1 MAGDPEFR
9 RAIEEIKL
17 RAPIESIVGETVE
30 LKQKGRDL
38 WGCCP
43 FHEERTPS
51 FKVDPRAGSWYCF
64 GACRKGGDV
73 IAFVQERGQMT
84 FMDALSLLSAQTG
97 VDLPRTK
104 PLRTRENDP
113 GLAALSFAESMFRE
127 ELTRPEGRE
136 AREYLK
142 SRGFDQ
148 NVIEAFG
155 LGWAPRSGQVLI
167 ERAKRAGVS
176 AEALVETGLARRSD
190 RNGDLYS
197 FFRGRLMIPIRTER
211 GTTVAFGGRV
221 VGDADGPK
229 YVNTGETSYFHKG
242 RLIYALDR
250 ALDAVRR
257 GGHLVLV
264 EGYTDVMAAHAA
276 GLPQVGAV
284 LGTATTEA
292 HAALVRRAGA
302 RRVSLVFD
310 GDEAGRRA
318 AWRGLEGLLHLDL
331 TLEVVPMPEG
341 EDPADLLMGPK
352 GVEAF
357 TARLETSLSWFDFL
371 VETVE
376 AKRPEGA
383 RALALEV
390 DRALELIRR
399 LPRPVEVDGA
409 VVDLAGRLGIPV
421 DTIRAQFR
429 AMEGRRPGSSRRPRG
444 GAEAQAAGPKPQHE
458 GSMSGPGDGEDP
470 VSARQKAQKAPL
482 EARVRT
488 AYGSLLG
495 AALEDASLIPR
506 LRPWIERC
514 PAPDLAHVFQV
525 VVDLWE
531 HEDAEITA
539 SLVMTALED
548 HPARNIV
555 PGIVEYARRADQA
568 THLFESAV
576 RFLERHEQEREI
588 NRLQAEIQSLD
599 ARAAADPSAARLLD
613 DALRRLL
620 DLQRSL
626 S

>member
-1 MAGDPEFR
+1 MASDPEFR

-17 RAPIESIVGETVE
+17 RAQIESIVGETVE

-51 FKVDPRAGSWYCF
+51 FKVDPSAGSWYCF

-73 IAFVQERGQMT
+73 IAFVQERGNMT

-97 VDLPRTK
+97 VELPRKK

-113 GLAALSFAESMFRE
+113 GLAALSFAEQMFRE
-127 ELTRPEGRE
+127 ELGRPEGRE
-136 AREYLK
+136 AREYLA

-155 LGWAPRSGQVLI
+155 LGWAPRSGQALI
-167 ERAKRAGVS
+167 DRARRAGIR
-176 AEALVETGLARRSD
+176 EDALVETGLARRSE
-190 RNGDLYS
+190 RGGGLYS

-229 YVNTGETSYFHKG
+229 YVNTGETTYFHKG

-250 ALDAVRR
+250 AIDAVRR

-284 LGTATTEA
+284 LGTATTDS

-302 RRVSLVFD
+302 RRISLVFD

-318 AWRGLEGLLHLDL
+318 AWRGLEGLLHLDM

-341 EDPADLLMGPK
+341 EDPADILMGD
-352 GVEAF
+352 GGAEAF
-357 TARLETSLSWFDFL
+357 SARLETALPWFDFV

-376 AKRPEGA
+376 TKRPEGA

-409 VVDLAGRLGIPV
+409 VVELARRLDIPV
-421 DTIRAQFR
+421 QTLRAQFDGL
-429 AMEGRRPGSSRRPRG
+429 GRRPGAGRAAGRGGQVPVSPGSAG
-444 GAEAQAAGPKPQHE
+444 GAEGQPAA
-458 GSMSGPGDGEDP
+458 SGAETRR
-470 VSARQKAQKAPL
+470 SAPL

-495 AALEDASLIPR
+495 AAFEDATLIPR
-506 LRPWIERC
+506 LRPWIDRC
-514 PAPDLAHVFQV
+514 PAPDLAHVFQA

-531 HEDAEITA
+531 HEDADITP
-539 SLVMTALED
+539 SLVMTALGA
-548 HPARNIV
+548 HPTRNLV
-555 PGIVEYARRADQA
+555 PGIVEFARRADQPV
-568 THLFESAV
+568 HLFESAV
-576 RFLERHEQEREI
+576 SFLERHEQQREI
-588 NRLQAEIQSLD
+588 ARLQAEIQTLD
-599 ARAAADPSAARLLD
+599 ARAASDPAAASALD
-613 DALRRLL
+613 DALLRLL
-620 DLQRSL
+620 DLQKSPR
-626 S
+626 

>member
-1 MAGDPEFR
+1 MASDPEFR

-17 RAPIESIVGETVE
+17 RAQIESIVGETVE

-51 FKVDPRAGSWYCF
+51 FKVDPSAGSWYCF

-73 IAFVQERGQMT
+73 IAFVQERGNMT

-97 VDLPRTK
+97 VELPRKK

-113 GLAALSFAESMFRE
+113 GLAALSFAEQVFRE
-127 ELTRPEGRE
+127 ELSRPEGRE
-136 AREYLK
+136 AREYLA

-155 LGWAPRSGQVLI
+155 LGWAPRSGQALVD
-167 ERAKRAGVS
+167 RARRAGLS
-176 AEALVETGLARRSD
+176 EDALVETGLARRSE
-190 RNGDLYS
+190 RGGGLYS

-229 YVNTGETSYFHKG
+229 YVNTGETTYFHKG

-250 ALDAVRR
+250 AIDSVRR

-284 LGTATTEA
+284 LGTATTES

-302 RRVSLVFD
+302 RRISLVFD

-318 AWRGLEGLLHLDL
+318 AWRGLEGLLHLDM

-341 EDPADLLMGPK
+341 EDPADILMGA
-352 GVEAF
+352 GGAEAF
-357 TARLETSLSWFDFL
+357 SARVETALPWFDFV

-376 AKRPEGA
+376 TKRAEGA

-390 DRALELIRR
+390 DRALDLIRR
-399 LPRPVEVDGA
+399 LPRPVEIDGA
-409 VVDLAGRLGIPV
+409 VVELARRLDIPV
-421 DTIRAQFR
+421 QTLRAQFDGL
-429 AMEGRRPGSSRRPRG
+429 GRRPGVRRAADRG
-444 GAEAQAAGPKPQHE
+444 GQL
-458 GSMSGPGDGEDP
+458 P
-470 VSARQKAQKAPL
+470 VSPGSAGGAKDGPPVSSTEKQRNAPL
-482 EARVRT
+482 EASVRT

-495 AALEDASLIPR
+495 AAFEDATLIPR
-506 LRPWIERC
+506 LRPWVDRC
-514 PAPDLAHVFQV
+514 PAPDLAHVFQA

-531 HEDAEITA
+531 HEDAEITP
-539 SLVMTALED
+539 SLVMTALGA
-548 HPARNIV
+548 HPTRNLV
-555 PGIVEYARRADQA
+555 SGIVEFARRADQPV
-568 THLFESAV
+568 HLFESAV
-576 RFLERHEQEREI
+576 SFLERHEQQREI
-588 NRLQAEIQSLD
+588 TRLQAEIQTLD
-599 ARAAADPSAARLLD
+599 ARAASDPAAASALDHALL
-613 DALRRLL
+613 RLL
-620 DLQRSL
+620 DLQKGPR
-626 S
+626 